1 MAETRTV
8 ATKLAVLT
16 QHLQT
21 NLHECRTVFFGHA
34 EEMLHVSLPLLD
46 FVMKGR
52 FANIGPDPACPA
64 GGFSVWTSPQ
74 GVAAERGTAVAA
86 TEADASARDSR
97 LATADQ
103 LARSSRVHL
112 GVLVDGRQARLE
124 TGTTGY
130 FL

>member
-1 MAETRTV
+1 MSAVMRSHLRHICGVATDDKVPTIWAEAAGARTV

-64 GGFSVWTSPQ
+64 GGFSLWTSPQ
-74 GVAAERGTAVAA
+74 GLAMDRGAAIALT
-86 TEADASARDSR
+86 
-97 LATADQ
+97 
-103 LARSSRVHL
+103 
-112 GVLVDGRQARLE
+112 
-124 TGTTGY
+124 
-130 FL
+130 